1 MRTGRTQENTSMN
14 VRARQRIDDTSPQVR
29 RMPPKQPVPSSY
41 DQPRYQRGNDEPR
54 YQRGND
60 QPQYQR
66 GNDQPQYQRGNDEP
80 RYQRGNDQ
88 PQYQRG
94 NDHPQYQR
102 GNHQHNSMRPTAVGR
117 PPPPTGIRCGECG
130 GMYNNASA
138 RYCPQCGSRR

>member
-29 RMPPKQPVPSSY
+29 RMPPKQPAPPSY

-94 NDHPQYQR
+94 N
-102 GNHQHNSMRPTAVGR
+102 HQHNSMRPTAVGR